1 MIDAHVHCFP
11 KKLAL
16 RALHGA
22 SNSGRFGTDGTI
34 EDQLSLAKREGIRKI
49 IVLNFASRPDTMA
62 DVNQYAIEN
71 NGRAG
76 IVVSFGTVH
85 PYAENAIEEL
95 MRLYD
100 AGIRGIKFQPIQQR
114 FDVDDACCR
123 PLFSSIGKLGMMTV
137 IHGGRST
144 LTKEHP
150 VLPQQIAKCID
161 YFQGNPVI
169 LSHMGGMF
177 LTRTEIDYAASLP
190 VITDTAYSAHHMDQD
205 TFCYAFGKFGVDR
218 VLFGTDLPWADL
230 AREKAFVERLHLS
243 ENELNKVY
251 DRNAERYLT
260 ACGALERS
268 IYCDASVRCTREQY

>member
-1 MIDAHVHCFP
+1 
-11 KKLAL
+11 
-16 RALHGA
+16 
-22 SNSGRFGTDGTI
+22 
-34 EDQLSLAKREGIRKI
+34 
-49 IVLNFASRPDTMA
+49 
-62 DVNQYAIEN
+62 
-71 NGRAG
+71 
-76 IVVSFGTVH
+76 
-85 PYAENAIEEL
+85 
-95 MRLYD
+95 
-100 AGIRGIKFQPIQQR
+100 
-114 FDVDDACCR
+114 
-123 PLFSSIGKLGMMTV
+123 
-137 IHGGRST
+137 
-144 LTKEHP
+144 
-150 VLPQQIAKCID
+150 
-161 YFQGNPVI
+161 
-169 LSHMGGMF
+169 MGGMF